1 MRERRCV
8 RTALHMRVTTSRCVS
23 QSCRLHI
30 FAFFFSFPPAEE
42 EAGGDCTGGSP
53 RVTANARVSGYVCI
67 SSAPGNPRLQTSL
80 SSCACTPLT
89 PCANMHALVFSFM
102 FMQSQ
107 SAVHSVAYIFFLP
120 HTRKHA
126 RATIYACTPLTRE
139 GVGGVQGW
147 ME

>member
-1 MRERRCV
+1 M
-8 RTALHMRVTTSRCVS
+8 RTALHMRVTTCRCVS
-23 QSCRLHI
+23 QSCCLHI
-30 FAFFFSFPPAEE
+30 FAFFFSFRPTEE

-89 PCANMHALVFSFM
+89 PCANMHALVFFLYVYAIAKCSSFSSIHI
-102 FMQSQ
+102 F
-107 SAVHSVAYIFFLP
+107 SAAN
-120 HTRKHA
+120 TQ
-126 RATIYACTPLTRE
+126 ACTCNNICVHAPDKGGR
-139 GVGGVQGW
+139 GVGVCREGW